1 MEKAFIVSSKQAAL
15 AATLITLVLVV
26 GCAVPMKEGR
36 KEAAEAKE
44 AAPTAQAETAKEAKM
59 AEAVARVEQ
68 SPIVTEKQPAQAEAA
83 PEPEPA
89 VAKKPVPALSPSD
102 PRSVIYLGSDGKLA
116 GTGDPRT
123 ATGTLTQYV
132 EGTHAQALTLP
143 SMPKDK
149 YGLVDWIAMVDK
161 GIIKPAGS
169 LDVTKADI
177 PPFDMNVEIKAKG
190 DFVKDVIFRH
200 KTHTYWLGC
209 ENCHT
214 GIFQMAKGANHMTMA
229 GIVEG
234 KWCGRCHGKVSFPLA
249 DCNRCHVKE
258 KE

>member
-1 MEKAFIVSSKQAAL
+1 MMNKAFIVSRKRTAFV
-15 AATLITLVLVV
+15 ATLFALILVV
-26 GCAVPMKEGR
+26 GCATPMKGEQ
-36 KEAAEAKE
+36 KEAAAVKKTAPAAATDAAKE
-44 AAPTAQAETAKEAKM
+44 QQM

-68 SPIVTEKQPAQAEAA
+68 SPIVTEQQPAQVETA
-83 PEPEPA
+83 PEPA
-89 VAKKPVPALSPSD
+89 VARQPAPALSPSD

-123 ATGTLTQYV
+123 ATGTLTKYV

-143 SMPKDK
+143 TMPKDK
-149 YGLVDWIAMVDK
+149 YGLVDWIAMVDN

-169 LDVTKADI
+169 LDVTKPDI